1 MMSCGYTSPQGLLP
15 TPTAELKFLLGPCL
29 QDYTKEERRKLAVKA
44 RKEAPA
50 FGSAERQRVVD
61 EMHSRMVERLD
72 ADAATAAT
80 GLEATS
86 SAQVRIFF
94 YRAMCSACV
103 QINLAPPFN
112 PC

>member
-1 MMSCGYTSPQGLLP
+1 
-15 TPTAELKFLLGPCL
+15 
-29 QDYTKEERRKLAVKA
+29 
-44 RKEAPA
+44 
-50 FGSAERQRVVD
+50 
-61 EMHSRMVERLD
+61 MHSRMVERLD

-103 QINLAPPFN
+103 
-112 PC
+112 